1 VWFLCPERI
10 NQHGVLRREEEY
22 TYYNTREM
30 SIQYTAVLVIPT
42 MHLQEMRP
50 EVLHDR
56 LVVISTVTERG
67 DADQSMS
74 KKRSSR
80 KIEVG
85 QITHYF

>member
-1 VWFLCPERI
+1 
-10 NQHGVLRREEEY
+10 
-22 TYYNTREM
+22 M

-56 LVVISTVTERG
+56 LVIISTVTERG

-74 KKRSSR
+74 KKDHHER
-80 KIEVG
+80 
-85 QITHYF
+85 